1 MDFAVC
7 TVALRRYGFKS
18 YIVVRRELFTKFS
31 MSVCVC
37 GKGCIRLIIPIRIIR
52 SIDIFINIIHC
63 TFEAVIGVAVCDFYI
78 GAGFGQCHRI
88 FRLFALYL
96 DICHGLRCA
105 RAGRLVLNIG
115 LLVSVLPNGDAVF
128 ITDGIACTDNRGLLL
143 RKRARRYCQRI
154 TVTGNIKACFL
165 KIK

>member
-1 MDFAVC
+1 MIGIYIRFINVVNS
-7 TVALRRYGFKS
+7 TFK
-18 YIVVRRELFTKFS
+18 
-31 MSVCVC
+31 
-37 GKGCIRLIIPIRIIR
+37 RII
-52 SIDIFINIIHC
+52 C
-63 TFEAVIGVAVCDFYI
+63 VTIGDFYI

-143 RKRARRYCQRI
+143 RQRARRYCQRI
-154 TVTGNIKACFL
+154 AVTGNIKACFL

>member
-1 MDFAVC
+1 MI
-7 TVALRRYGFKS
+7 GI
-18 YIVVRRELFTKFS
+18 YIRFINVVNSTFE
-31 MSVCVC
+31 
-37 GKGCIRLIIPIRIIR
+37 RII
-52 SIDIFINIIHC
+52 C
-63 TFEAVIGVAVCDFYI
+63 VAVCDFYI

-128 ITDGIACTDNRGLLL
+128 IADGVACTDNRGLLL
-143 RKRARRYCQRI
+143 RQRVRGNRQRI
-154 TVTGNIKACFL
+154 AVTRNIKACLL
-165 KIK
+165 KIEQIQHAVGISNSSRVLTGYKL